1 MSYLREFPDANMQD
15 FLYGTELETP
25 SLFVEVGRSILRS
38 KSQLTHM
45 EREML
50 ASFCVSLNNA
60 QQPINVH
67 SRNFSLL
74 GGDRSLIQDLV
85 RDPQH
90 ESVEL
95 KFRPLLHIIRK
106 STEKAD
112 SVTKSDVA
120 ACYDA
125 GWNGHT
131 VHLVATL
138 SGFFNQMSRWVNI
151 LGMKYDEEEVIGS
164 SDYLTNTGYGPNDSK
179 GLTDEE
185 YKKEFPD
192 YLDTTFVMK
201 DQSRVNVE
209 GQ

>member
-15 FLYGTELETP
+15 FLYGTEIETP
-25 SLFVEVGRSILRS
+25 GLFVEVGRSILKS

-85 RDPQH
+85 RDPGHQ
-90 ESVEL
+90 SVEE

-112 SVTKSDVA
+112 SVTKADVA

-164 SDYLTNTGYGPNDSK
+164 SDYLTNTGYGPNDSR

-185 YKKEFPD
+185 YRKVFPD
-192 YLDTTFVMK
+192 YMDTTFVMK
-201 DQSRVNVE
+201 DQSRVNV
-209 GQ
+209 

>member
-1 MSYLREFPDANMQD
+1 MAVLAWKYPGLSRERARVVIFAKDEQSAID
-15 FLYGTELETP
+15 E
-25 SLFVEVGRSILRS
+25 
-38 KSQLTHM
+38 
-45 EREML
+45 
-50 ASFCVSLNNA
+50 
-60 QQPINVH
+60 
-67 SRNFSLL
+67 
-74 GGDRSLIQDLV
+74 
-85 RDPQH
+85 
-90 ESVEL
+90 
-95 KFRPLLHIIRK
+95 
-106 STEKAD
+106 AD
-112 SVTKSDVA
+112 SVTKSDLA

-185 YKKEFPD
+185 YKREFPD